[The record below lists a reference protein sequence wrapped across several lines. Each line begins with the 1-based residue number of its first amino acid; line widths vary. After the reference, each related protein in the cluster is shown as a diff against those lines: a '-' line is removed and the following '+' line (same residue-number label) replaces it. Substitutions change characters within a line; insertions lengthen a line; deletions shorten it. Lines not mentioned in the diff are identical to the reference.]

1 MLNGFFLNFVVNEIK
16 SKLLNLYVDKVYH
29 TSKEEVVIYFRSSSN
44 YKLLLNINAGYARIT
59 LTNQKIENPSEA
71 TMFCMLL
78 RKYLN
83 NAKLINL
90 YQYDL
95 ERLVVLEFLT
105 SNDVGDKIII
115 KLVVEIMG
123 KHSNIILVTKD
134 DLIIDSI
141 KRVDLNMSKIRQ
153 ILPKIHYQLPQNCNK
168 INILTNS
175 IDNILDN
182 FMLDDEIEIQN
193 QLVKNFQGFSKLL
206 AKEVV
211 YLAKYNFDF
220 DVNLGFKECL
230 LKSLEE
236 LKNIVRNNLGKP
248 YIFLNSKNQPKY
260 FSFMPLKH
268 LTDEGFKIKEA
279 DSYTELLEIFY
290 AEKNN
295 LDRITQNSK
304 DMICKLM
311 SLQKKLKNKLK
322 IQKEEKLNCK
332 DKDKLQQCAI
342 LLQSNLYKIQKG
354 DDKVVLE
361 DFFNDNHPVT
371 IKLNTALS
379 AAANAQKYFNKYKKM
394 CMADKM
400 LTDLIINTENE
411 IEYIDSVIDNILRS
425 DTRDNLEL
433 IKIELQEQGY
443 LRKSKDNSIKR
454 KLPKN
459 KFLKIQS
466 VDGFDILIGNNNV
479 NNDILTFKHASKN
492 DIWFHVQKIPG
503 AHIIVLTNGRS
514 VPITTIEQAATIAAE
529 HSKAKDENLV
539 SVDYTE
545 VKNVKKFKGARPGMV
560 IYDNFK
566 TIIVRK

>member
-29 TSKEEVVIYFRSSSN
+29 TSKEEVVIYFRSSRN

-123 KHSNIILVTKD
+123 KHSNIILVTQD

-175 IDNILDN
+175 IGDILDN
-182 FMLDDEIEIQN
+182 FILDDETEIQN

-211 YLAKYNFDF
+211 YLAKYNFNF

-230 LKSLEE
+230 LKNLEE
-236 LKNIVRNNLGKP
+236 LKNIVKNNLGKP

-260 FSFMPLKH
+260 FSFMPLKN
-268 LTDEGFKIKEA
+268 LTDEGLRIKEA

-354 DDKVVLE
+354 DEKIVLE
-361 DFFNDNHPVT
+361 DFFNNNQPVT
-371 IKLNTALS
+371 IKLDPALS

-400 LTDLIINTENE
+400 LTDVIINTENE

-425 DTRDNLEL
+425 DTRENLEL

-443 LRKSKDNSIKR
+443 LRKSKDNSVTR

-466 VDGFDILIGNNNV
+466 IDGFDILIGNNNV
-479 NNDILTFKHASKN
+479 NNDNLTFKQASKN
-492 DIWFHVQKIPG
+492 DIWFHAQKIPG
-503 AHIIVLTNGRS
+503 AHVIVVTNGRS
-514 VPITTIEQAATIAAE
+514 VPLTTLEQAATLAAE
-529 HSKAKDENLV
+529 HSKGKDENLV

-566 TIIVRK
+566 TIIVRQ

>member
-29 TSKEEVVIYFRSSSN
+29 TSKEEVVIYFRSSRN

-123 KHSNIILVTKD
+123 KHSNIILVTQD
-134 DLIIDSI
+134 DLIVDSI

-175 IDNILDN
+175 INDIPDK
-182 FMLDDEIEIQN
+182 FMIDDEIEIQN
-193 QLVKNFQGFSKLL
+193 QLIKNFQGFSKLL

-211 YLAKYNFDF
+211 YLAKYNFNF

-230 LKSLEE
+230 LKNLEE
-236 LKNIVRNNLGKP
+236 LKNIVKNNFGKP

-268 LTDEGFKIKEA
+268 LTDEGLRIKEA
-279 DSYTELLEIFY
+279 DSYTELLEVFY

-295 LDRITQNSK
+295 IDRITQNSK
-304 DMICKLM
+304 DMISKLM
-311 SLQKKLKNKLK
+311 SLQKKLQNKLK
-322 IQKEEKLNCK
+322 IQKKEKLDCK

-354 DDKVVLE
+354 DEKIVLE
-361 DFFNDNHPVT
+361 DFFNNNQPVT
-371 IKLNTALS
+371 IKLDPALS

-400 LTDLIINTENE
+400 LTDVIIKTENE

-425 DTRDNLEL
+425 DTRENLEL

-443 LRKSKDNSIKR
+443 LRKSKDNSVTR

-466 VDGFDILIGNNNV
+466 IDGFDILIGNNNV
-479 NNDILTFKHASKN
+479 NNDNLTFKQASKN
-492 DIWFHVQKIPG
+492 DIWFHAQKIPG
-503 AHIIVLTNGRS
+503 AHVIVVTNGRS
-514 VPITTIEQAATIAAE
+514 VPLTTIEQAATVAAE
-529 HSKAKDENLV
+529 HSKGKDENLV

-566 TIIVRK
+566 TIIVRQ